1 MEKKE
6 FDAVK
11 AQALEQLLQGKSL
24 FGEGGALAP
33 LLKEVLD
40 AALEAEM
47 EAHLSESERD
57 KGNKRNGYKKK
68 TIKTS
73 HGPIELKTPQDRQSN
88 FEPHIVKKRQ
98 TILAESLEPR
108 ILGMYGLGMSYRDIS
123 KHVEDMYGMA
133 LSPSVLKDITD
144 RILPKVTAWRNRP
157 LDEVYPIVWLDA
169 MHYKVQKDH
178 RVVKRAVYNIMAI
191 TTTGHK
197 EILGVYLSE
206 SEGAN
211 FWLQVLTDLYERGV
225 KDMLIVCTDNLS
237 GFSEAI
243 TSIYPEAEVQKCLV
257 HQLRNTLRF
266 TASKDQKEMVR
277 DMKKIYKADTKEM
290 AELAL
295 EDFCQKW
302 QAKYPKVT
310 ESWQRNWG
318 ELSTFFKYTQPIRRL
333 IYTTN
338 PIEGYHRQIR
348 KVTKTKGAF
357 TSENAL
363 LKLIYLATQRIQEK
377 WTNPVHNWS
386 ITIQQLAIHF
396 EGRLKLEI
404 DK

>member
-1 MEKKE
+1 MESKE
-6 FDAVK
+6 FEAAK
-11 AQALEQLLQGKSL
+11 AKALEQLLQGKSL

-47 EAHLSESERD
+47 ETHLDDKERSV
-57 KGNKRNGYKKK
+57 GNKRNGHKKK
-68 TIKTS
+68 TVKTS
-73 HGPIELKTPQDRQSN
+73 HGPIELRTPQDRHSE
-88 FEPHIVKKRQ
+88 FEPKLIKKRQ

-123 KHVEDMYGMA
+123 KHVNEMYGMT
-133 LSPSVLKDITD
+133 LSPSVLTEITD
-144 RILPKVTAWRNRP
+144 RIMPKVIEWRNRP
-157 LDEVYPIVWLDA
+157 LEDVYPIVWLDA
-169 MHYKVQKDH
+169 MHYKVREDH
-178 RVVKRAVYNIMAI
+178 RVVKKAIYNIMAI
-191 TTTGHK
+191 TKSGHK

-211 FWLQVLTDLYERGV
+211 FWLQVLTDLHERGL
-225 KDMLIVCTDNLS
+225 KDILIVCTDNLS
-237 GFSEAI
+237 GFSQAI
-243 TSIYPEAEVQKCLV
+243 ESIYPKAEVQKCLV
-257 HQLRNTLRF
+257 HQIRNTLKY
-266 TASKDQKEMVR
+266 TASKDQKEVVK
-277 DMKKIYKADTKEM
+277 DMKNIYKADTKEL
-290 AELAL
+290 AQKAL
-295 EDFCQKW
+295 EDLCKKW
-302 QAKYPKVT
+302 QMKYPKVT
-310 ESWQRNWG
+310 ESWTRNWD
-318 ELSTFFKYTQPIRRL
+318 ELSTFFKYTKPIRKI

-377 WTNPVHNWS
+377 WTNPLHNWS

-396 EGRLKLEI
+396 EGRIKL
-404 DK
+404 DMD

>member
-1 MEKKE
+1 MENKDFE
-6 FDAVK
+6 AVK
-11 AQALEQLLQGKSL
+11 AQALDQLLKGKSL

-47 EAHLSESERD
+47 DQHLDEGQRL
-57 KGNKRNGYKKK
+57 KGNKRNGHKSK
-68 TIKTS
+68 TVKTS
-73 HGPIELKTPQDRQSN
+73 HGPIELKTPQDRNSR
-88 FEPHIVKKRQ
+88 FEPQLIKKRQ

-123 KHVEDMYGMA
+123 KHVDEMYGMT
-133 LSPSVLKDITD
+133 LSPSVLTEITD
-144 RILPKVTAWRNRP
+144 RILPKVTEWRNRP
-157 LDEVYPIVWLDA
+157 LEEVYPIIWLDA
-169 MHYKVQKDH
+169 MHYKVHENH
-178 RVVKRAVYNIMAI
+178 RVVKKAVYNIMAI
-191 TTTGHK
+191 SKSGHK

-211 FWLQVLTDLYERGV
+211 FWLQVLTDLHERGL

-237 GFSEAI
+237 GFSQAI
-243 TSIYPEAEVQKCLV
+243 ESVYPKAEVQKCLV
-257 HQLRNTLRF
+257 HQIRNTLKY

-277 DMKKIYKADTKEM
+277 DMKKIYKANTKEL
-290 AELAL
+290 AQHAL
-295 EDFCQKW
+295 EELCEKW
-302 QAKYPKVT
+302 QTKYPKVT
-310 ESWQRNWG
+310 ESWTRNWE
-318 ELSTFFKYTQPIRRL
+318 ELSTFFKYTAPIRKI

-363 LKLIYLATQRIQEK
+363 LKLIYLATKRIEEK
-377 WTNPVHNWS
+377 WTNPLHNWS
-386 ITIQQLAIHF
+386 ITIQQLSIHF
-396 EGRLKLEI
+396 EGRLKLDI
-404 DK
+404 D

>member
-1 MEKKE
+1 MKNKDFE
-6 FDAVK
+6 AVK
-11 AQALEQLLQGKSL
+11 AQALDQLLKGKSL

-47 EAHLSESERD
+47 DQHLDEEQRF
-57 KGNKRNGYKKK
+57 KGNKRNGHKSK
-68 TIKTS
+68 TVKTS
-73 HGPIELKTPQDRQSN
+73 HGPIELKTPQDRNSK
-88 FEPHIVKKRQ
+88 FEPQIIKKRQ

-123 KHVEDMYGMA
+123 KHVDEMYGMT
-133 LSPSVLKDITD
+133 LSPSVLTEITD
-144 RILPKVTAWRNRP
+144 RILPKVTEWRNRP
-157 LDEVYPIVWLDA
+157 LEDVYPIIWLDA
-169 MHYKVQKDH
+169 MHYKVHEDH
-178 RVVKRAVYNIMAI
+178 RVVKKAVYNIMAI
-191 TTTGHK
+191 SKSGHK
-197 EILGVYLSE
+197 EILGIYLSE

-211 FWLQVLTDLYERGV
+211 FWLQVLTDLHERGL

-237 GFSEAI
+237 GFSKAI
-243 TSIYPEAEVQKCLV
+243 ESIYPKAEVQKCLV
-257 HQLRNTLRF
+257 HQIRNTLKY
-266 TASKDQKEMVR
+266 TASKDQKEMVK
-277 DMKKIYKADTKEM
+277 DMKKIYKADTKEL
-290 AELAL
+290 AQQALSELC
-295 EDFCQKW
+295 EKW
-302 QAKYPKVT
+302 QTKYPKVT
-310 ESWQRNWG
+310 ESWTRNWD
-318 ELSTFFKYTQPIRRL
+318 ELSTFFKYTAPIRKM

-377 WTNPVHNWS
+377 WTNPLHNWS

-396 EGRLKLEI
+396 EGRLTLDI
-404 DK
+404 D

>member
-1 MEKKE
+1 MNKKE

-11 AQALEQLLQGKSL
+11 AQALEQLMQGKSL
-24 FGEGGALAP
+24 FGEEGALAP

-40 AALEAEM
+40 SALEAEM
-47 EAHLSESERD
+47 ESHLDQPERE
-57 KGNKRNGYKKK
+57 KGNKRNGYKTK
-68 TIKTS
+68 TVKTS
-73 HGPIELKTPQDRQSN
+73 HGPIEIKTPQDRQSN
-88 FEPHIVKKRQ
+88 FEPQLIKKRQ

-123 KHVEDMYGMA
+123 KHVQDMYGMA

-144 RILPKVTAWRNRP
+144 RILPKVTAWRNRS

-169 MHYKVQKDH
+169 MHFKVHDDH
-178 RVVKRAVYNIMAI
+178 RVVKKAVYNIMAVNC
-191 TTTGHK
+191 TGHK
-197 EILGVYLSE
+197 EILGVYVSE
-206 SEGAN
+206 TEGAN
-211 FWLQVLTDLYERGV
+211 FWLQVLTDLHERGV
-225 KDMLIVCTDNLS
+225 KDLLIVCTDNLK

-243 TSIYPEAEVQKCLV
+243 ATIYPDAEIQKCIV
-257 HQLRNTLRF
+257 HQIRNTLRY

-277 DMKKIYKADTKEM
+277 DLKKVYKADTKE
-290 AELAL
+290 LAQTAL
-295 EDFCQKW
+295 DALCKKW
-302 QAKYPKVT
+302 QSKYPKVT
-310 ESWQRNWG
+310 ESWIRNWD
-318 ELSTFFKYTQPIRRL
+318 ELSTYFKYTKPIRRL

-357 TSENAL
+357 TSKDAL

-377 WTNPVHNWS
+377 WTSPLQNWS

-396 EGRLKLEI
+396 DGRITLDI
-404 DK
+404 D

>member
-1 MEKKE
+1 MENKDFE
-6 FDAVK
+6 AVK
-11 AQALEQLLQGKSL
+11 TQALDQLLKGKSL

-47 EAHLSESERD
+47 DQHLDEEQRI
-57 KGNKRNGYKKK
+57 KGNKRNGYKSK
-68 TIKTS
+68 TVKTS
-73 HGPIELKTPQDRQSN
+73 HGPIELKTPQDRSSK
-88 FEPHIVKKRQ
+88 FKPEIIKKRQ

-123 KHVEDMYGMA
+123 KHVDEMYGMT
-133 LSPSVLKDITD
+133 LSPSVLTEITD
-144 RILPKVTAWRNRP
+144 RILPKVTEWRNRP
-157 LDEVYPIVWLDA
+157 LEEVYPIIWLDA
-169 MHYKVQKDH
+169 MHYKVHEDH
-178 RVVKRAVYNIMAI
+178 RVVKKAVYNIMAI
-191 TTTGHK
+191 SKSGHK

-211 FWLQVLTDLYERGV
+211 FWLQVLTDLHERGL

-237 GFSEAI
+237 GFSKAI
-243 TSIYPEAEVQKCLV
+243 ESIYPKAEVQKCLV
-257 HQLRNTLRF
+257 HQIRNTLKY
-266 TASKDQKEMVR
+266 TASKDQKETVK
-277 DMKKIYKADTKEM
+277 DMKKIYKADTKE
-290 AELAL
+290 LAQIAL
-295 EDFCQKW
+295 CEFCEKW
-302 QAKYPKVT
+302 QTKYPKVT
-310 ESWQRNWG
+310 ESWTRNWD
-318 ELSTFFKYTQPIRRL
+318 ELSTFFKYTAPIRKM

-348 KVTKTKGAF
+348 KITKTKGAF

-377 WTNPVHNWS
+377 WTNPLHNWG

-396 EGRLKLEI
+396 EGRLTLDI
-404 DK
+404 D

>member
-1 MEKKE
+1 MEKKD

-11 AQALEQLLQGKSL
+11 AQALEQLMSGKSL

-40 AALEAEM
+40 SALEAEM
-47 EAHLSESERD
+47 ETHLDPDERR

-68 TIKTS
+68 TVKTS

-88 FEPHIVKKRQ
+88 FEPEIVKKRQ

-108 ILGMYGLGMSYRDIS
+108 ILGMYGLGMSYSDIS
-123 KHVEDMYGMA
+123 KHVEDMYGMP
-133 LSPSVLKDITD
+133 LSSGVLKEITD

-169 MHYKVQKDH
+169 MHFKVRDDH
-178 RVVKRAVYNIMAI
+178 RVVKKAVYNIMAV

-197 EILGVYLSE
+197 EIVGVYVSE

-211 FWLQVLTDLYERGV
+211 FWLQVLTDLHERGV
-225 KDMLIVCTDNLS
+225 KDILIVCTDNLK

-243 TSIYPEAEVQKCLV
+243 GTIYPDAEIQKCIV
-257 HQLRNTLRF
+257 HQIRNTLRY
-266 TASKDQKEMVR
+266 TASKDQKEVVR
-277 DMKKIYKADTKEM
+277 DLKKVYKADTKEL
-290 AELAL
+290 AQVGLDEL
-295 EDFCQKW
+295 CKKW
-302 QAKYPKVT
+302 QDKYPKVT
-310 ESWQRNWG
+310 ESWVRNWD
-318 ELSTFFKYTQPIRRL
+318 ELSVYFKYSQPIRRL

-357 TSENAL
+357 TSKNAL
-363 LKLIYLATQRIQEK
+363 LKLIYLATERIQEK
-377 WTNPVHNWS
+377 WTSPLHNWS

-396 EGRLKLEI
+396 EGRIKLDI
-404 DK
+404 D

>member
-1 MEKKE
+1 MESKE
-6 FDAVK
+6 FEAAK
-11 AQALEQLLQGKSL
+11 AKALEQLLQGKSL

-47 EAHLSESERD
+47 ETHLDDKERSV
-57 KGNKRNGYKKK
+57 GNKRNGHKKK
-68 TIKTS
+68 TVKTS
-73 HGPIELKTPQDRQSN
+73 HGPIELRTPQDRHSE
-88 FEPHIVKKRQ
+88 FEPKLIKKRQ

-123 KHVEDMYGMA
+123 KHVNEMYGMT
-133 LSPSVLKDITD
+133 LSPSVLTEITD
-144 RILPKVTAWRNRP
+144 RIMPKVIEWRNRP
-157 LDEVYPIVWLDA
+157 LEDVYPIVWLDA
-169 MHYKVQKDH
+169 MHYKVREDH
-178 RVVKRAVYNIMAI
+178 RVVKKAVYNIMAI
-191 TTTGHK
+191 TKSGHK

-211 FWLQVLTDLYERGV
+211 FWLQVLTDLHERGL
-225 KDMLIVCTDNLS
+225 KDILIVCTDNLS
-237 GFSEAI
+237 GFSQAI
-243 TSIYPEAEVQKCLV
+243 ESIYPKAEVQKCLV
-257 HQLRNTLRF
+257 HQIRNTLKY
-266 TASKDQKEMVR
+266 TASKDQKEVVK
-277 DMKKIYKADTKEM
+277 DMKNIYKADTKEL
-290 AELAL
+290 AQKAL
-295 EDFCQKW
+295 EDLCKKW
-302 QAKYPKVT
+302 QMKYPKVT
-310 ESWQRNWG
+310 ESWTRNWD
-318 ELSTFFKYTQPIRRL
+318 ELSTFFKYTKPIRKI

-377 WTNPVHNWS
+377 WTNPLHNWS

-396 EGRLKLEI
+396 EGRIKL
-404 DK
+404 DMD